1 MKSVFLLP
9 FILGLCACSHF
20 GGPKRPMVTY
30 EGEIFTPVTFIE
42 HPEPGA
48 YLAYNVHYPP
58 VEKVRQELE
67 DKTKTKLQ
75 NRGEAHITIVSS
87 SEYEKVLKKYLPI
100 EKINEMARTARVQQF
115 SFEILCVGQGRAVVE
130 DGPAETYFLVVRAPR
145 LSAFRE
151 EIREAYVQAG
161 GPREKFSPE
170 DYQPHITLGFTKRD
184 LHKEDGVLKD
194 ESSCAYESVL
204 AEP

>member
-1 MKSVFLLP
+1 MKATCLLP
-9 FILGLCACSHF
+9 LFLGLCACSHF
-20 GGPKRPMVTY
+20 GAPKRPMLNY

-42 HPEPGA
+42 HTGPGA

-58 VEKVRQELE
+58 VEKIRQELE

-75 NRGEAHITIVSS
+75 NTGEAHITVVSPV
-87 SEYEKVLKKYLPI
+87 EYEKVLRNRLSI
-100 EKINEMARTARVQQF
+100 EKLNELARTARIQQF
-115 SFEILCVGQGRAVVE
+115 SFEILCVGEGRAAVQ
-130 DGPAETYFLVVRAPR
+130 DGPGETYFLVVRAPR
-145 LSAFRE
+145 ISAFRE

-161 GPREKFSPE
+161 GSHDDFRPE
-170 DYQPHITLGFTKRD
+170 DYRPHITLGYTKRD

-194 ESSCAYESVL
+194 ETSCAYESVL